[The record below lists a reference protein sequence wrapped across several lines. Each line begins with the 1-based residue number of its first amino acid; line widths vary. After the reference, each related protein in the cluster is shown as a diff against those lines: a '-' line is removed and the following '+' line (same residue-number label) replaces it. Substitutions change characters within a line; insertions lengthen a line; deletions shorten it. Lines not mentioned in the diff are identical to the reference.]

1 MKWTNQHF
9 SIKLVLWQLLSIC
22 DRLLTSSNAKK
33 ISFILQL
40 HWSQGYQRNVKIY
53 RYSFN
58 FVSTYLHKN
67 GTDDPEILLMTFWN
81 INNRISVGI
90 SSVHPLDIDG
100 DTDVSFLVWFSCLV
114 VTGIS
119 LLSVEGT
126 ILVLLQEAVCL
137 ESFWTFL
144 FFFFD
149 FFSSPLSF
157 EETVFDFAFLP
168 DFLVLVFCCLLS
180 LSSSPDSLKSHIKA
194 AVKNLWV
201 SYIFNTHSVFVLNN
215 YLHNQCRQNTN
226 LILVP
231 PRI

>member
-9 SIKLVLWQLLSIC
+9 SIKLVLWQLLSTC

-40 HWSQGYQRNVKIY
+40 HWSQGHQRNVKIY
-53 RYSFN
+53 RFSFN

-90 SSVHPLDIDG
+90 SSVHPLDIHG
-100 DTDVSFLVWFSCLV
+100 DTDESFLVWFSCLV

-119 LLSVEGT
+119 LLSIEGT
-126 ILVLLQEAVCL
+126 IFTLLLEAVCL

-144 FFFFD
+144 FFFFN
-149 FFSSPLSF
+149 FSSWPSLF
-157 EETVFDFAFLP
+157 EETAFDFAFLP
-168 DFLVLVFCCLLS
+168 NFLVLVFFCLLS
-180 LSSSPDSLKSHIKA
+180 LSSLPDSLKSCIKA
-194 AVKNLWV
+194 AVKNLWM
-201 SYIFNTHSVFVLNN
+201 SYIFNTYSVFVLNN
-215 YLHNQCRQNTN
+215 YQHNQCRQNRN
-226 LILVP
+226 LTSVP
-231 PRI
+231 PCI